1 MKRIYQTLLM
11 GLCATAVIGTAGAQ
25 DLPRSG
31 SIKWHTGW
39 KLTGETLN
47 VAEGHVQGHGS
58 VVGTSFN
65 DSGSGPLHL
74 GPAECVYTFYAK
86 GEIVTDKGFC
96 AFGDAD
102 GDRIFTEWSGN
113 GVDGTSGTNVIV
125 GGTGKYEGITGK
137 GPWFNSGA
145 TGKHGGWVTLQ
156 RLDYRL
162 P

>member
-1 MKRIYQTLLM
+1 MTSRFQVWLSGFFLVLLT
-11 GLCATAVIGTAGAQ
+11 GAVGAQ
-25 DLPRSG
+25 ELPRSG

-39 KLTGETLN
+39 KNVGEVLN
-47 VAEGHVQGHGS
+47 VAEGHTQGHGS

-74 GPAECVYTFYAK
+74 GAAECVYTFYAK
-86 GEIVTDKGFC
+86 GETLVNKGYC

-102 GDRIFTEWSGN
+102 GDRIFTDWTGNAESGIN
-113 GVDGTSGTNVIV
+113 NIV
-125 GGTGKYEGITGK
+125 GGTGKYAGITGR
-137 GPWFNSGA
+137 GPWFNSGPS
-145 TGKHGGWVTLQ
+145 GQNGGFKTFQ

>member
-1 MKRIYQTLLM
+1 MTNKIKACLTGFFLAMLT
-11 GLCATAVIGTAGAQ
+11 GAVAAQ
-25 DLPRSG
+25 ELPRSG

-39 KLTGETLN
+39 RLAGETLD

-74 GPAECVYTFYAK
+74 GPAECVYTFYSN
-86 GEIVTDKGFC
+86 GEKVTDKGYC

-102 GDRIFTEWSGN
+102 GDRIFTDWTGN
-113 GVDGTSGTNVIV
+113 GKDGTSGVNVIV

-137 GPWFNSGA
+137 GPWFNSGG
-145 TGKHGGWVTLQ
+145 TGKNGGWKTFQ